1 MIGLIRNIVIIFLIL
16 TVVYIILSQWS
27 RWRERVR
34 LRENYRT
41 QSELFRE
48 TDTQDDFVTRGM
60 AEYNRSLRPKLF
72 LGVYFIPGVLATLLV
87 WLAQHS

>member
-1 MIGLIRNIVIIFLIL
+1 MIPLIRSIVIIFLIL
-16 TVVYIILSQWS
+16 TVIYIILSQWS

-34 LRENYRT
+34 LREDYDA
-41 QSELFRE
+41 QSDLFRGTASE
-48 TDTQDDFVTRGM
+48 DDFVARGM

-72 LGVYFIPGVLATLLV
+72 LGVYAIPGALATLLV

>member
-34 LRENYRT
+34 LREDYRA

>member
-1 MIGLIRNIVIIFLIL
+1 MNGLIRNIVIIFLIL

-34 LRENYRT
+34 LREDYRA

-48 TDTQDDFVTRGM
+48 TDTQDDFVARGM